1 MKAPVK
7 STSFIVAILLVTGC
21 ATNGIGTGSTRNNDL
36 QATFMWASKSD
47 RTGTLEASLSNGE
60 TYIGEYF
67 QITAETRVDELGP
80 LWGGWRSGW
89 RGSGGWRDWDAAPT
103 PTFVT
108 HYSGRVVA
116 NLAGPNGRH
125 MRCRFRLIRPSSGM
139 SGGGQ
144 GQCQTP
150 DNKTIDASFPHK

>member
-1 MKAPVK
+1 MKAVFK
-7 STSFIVAILLVTGC
+7 CTSLVLAALLAGGC
-21 ATNGIGTGSTRNNDL
+21 ATNGTGTGSTRNNDL
-36 QATFMWASKSD
+36 QATFTWASKSD
-47 RTGTLEASLSNGE
+47 RTGTLDASLSNGE
-60 TYIGEYF
+60 TYIGQYF

-80 LWGGWRSGW
+80 LWGGWNTGW
-89 RGSGGWRDWDAAPT
+89 RGRGGWGYWDAEPT

-116 NLAGPNGRH
+116 NLAGPGGKH

-144 GQCQTP
+144 GECQTP
-150 DNKTIDASFPHK
+150 DTKTIDASFLGK